1 MRERRPLLIQAPT
14 GLGKTAG
21 VLYPV
26 LKDALARGQRAIY
39 VTPKNS
45 RHAVAEDAVAR
56 FQEAGAK
63 LKSLTITAK
72 AKICFKNEPLCDPGY
87 CEYARDYYA
96 KVHSHGVLGLLAK
109 KRKLTARAFRDL
121 GAEFEVVICDYNY
134 VFAPRSSFGRWAG
147 AGIDQAG
154 KPDLVIDEAHNLPAR
169 AMDYYSPALSCFSL
183 EQMRGEL
190 RNLAARFRNEAR

>member
-109 KRKLTARAFRDL
+109 KRKLTARA
-121 GAEFEVVICDYNY
+121 
-134 VFAPRSSFGRWAG
+134 
-147 AGIDQAG
+147 
-154 KPDLVIDEAHNLPAR
+154 
-169 AMDYYSPALSCFSL
+169 MDYYSPALSCFSL